1 LLAPLA
7 GTVSEAIVAGDAD
20 AVNVTLDG
28 IVAQIVL
35 AFAAAAPVE
44 GTAAAI
50 LLTAMA
56 RDADGNTIVGPSNY
70 DNPIRTAW

>member
-7 GTVSEAIVAGDAD
+7 GTVSEAIVAGD

-56 RDADGNTIVGPSNY
+56 RDADGNTIFGPSNY